1 MHERDQEHVICGD
14 YDAVLHQHFHRLR
27 EVDWHGNSTQ
37 ARENILP
44 SINSMNVSPNPF
56 NSKCRINLSLIR
68 PGNVELSL
76 YNLSGA
82 LVKKEQLGF
91 LNVGNHE
98 IGWSPGNLSSGTYFI
113 KTSVSKYSKSTKI
126 LYLK

>member
-1 MHERDQEHVICGD
+1 MNGSSIDKNFKIDFIKDIEIKNIEI
-14 YDAVLHQHFHRLR
+14 
-27 EVDWHGNSTQ
+27 VDWHGNSTQ

-44 SINSMNVSPNPF
+44 SINFMNVSPNPF
-56 NSKCRINLSLIR
+56 NSKCRIKLSLIR

-113 KTSVSKYSKSTKI
+113 KTSLRKYSKSTKI